1 MIAKIR
7 NLFRR
12 RNTPPVAPAQSYTVA
27 LTRQCLREVMQG
39 MESATQ
45 RSREGIAYL
54 IGLTTGTTTIAASAR
69 FPNAATTRGSFDVS
83 RGEITKIVGEVT
95 KSNLQV
101 VGQIHTHPAGAFHSK
116 GDLNGMRIK
125 HPGYF
130 SMVLPKYGSLL
141 PSLISAH
148 TLMWDGHKFQEIE
161 EQVKI
166 L

>member
-7 NLFRR
+7 NRFRR
-12 RNTPPVAPAQSYTVA
+12 RNTSPVAPAQSYTVA
-27 LTRQCLREVMQG
+27 LTRQCLREVMLG
-39 MESATQ
+39 MQSATQ
-45 RSREGIAYL
+45 RSHEGIAYL

-83 RGEITKIVGEVT
+83 SGEIAKIVGEVT

-101 VGQIHTHPAGAFHSK
+101 VGQIHTHPSGAFHSK
-116 GDLNGMRIK
+116 GDLDGMRIK

-141 PSLISAH
+141 PSLKSAH
-148 TLMWDGHKFQEIE
+148 TLLWDGHTFQEIE